1 MERGATLRTLPR
13 PPVWYE
19 VTKRGLDILVA
30 TFGLFLAMP
39 FTAVVALGILLEDG
53 RPIFYRQTRVGKDGR
68 LFRITKFRSMVKDAE
83 KHTGPVLAT
92 ANDPRITRMGS
103 ILRKTAQ
110 DELPQLWN
118 ILKGEMS
125 FVGPRPERPEFV
137 RKFVET
143 IPGYDLRHTVRP
155 GLAGMAQV
163 YGRYETAAED
173 KLRYDLAYLRRR
185 SLSLDATLFFAAWG
199 NTFKA
204 RWDSAEG
211 KR

>member
-1 MERGATLRTLPR
+1 MGKAPDPQVALRTSA
-13 PPVWYE
+13 WYE
-19 VTKRGLDILVA
+19 LAKRGLDIVVA
-30 TFGLFLAMP
+30 TFGLFLAIP
-39 FTAVVALGILLEDG
+39 FAAVVALGILLEDG

-68 LFRITKFRSMVKDAE
+68 LFRIVKFRSMVKDAE
-83 KHTGPVLAT
+83 KHTGPVLAS
-92 ANDPRITRMGS
+92 ADDPRITRMGAF
-103 ILRKTAQ
+103 LRKTAQ

-143 IPGYDLRHTVRP
+143 IPGYNLRHSVRP

-163 YGRYETAAED
+163 YGRYETVASE

-185 SLSLDATLFFAAWG
+185 SLWLDAMLFFASWG
-199 NTFKA
+199 NTLKG
-204 RWDSAEG
+204 RWDTGQE